1 MCLVLIVLDYHVIVT
16 LYLLPA
22 YILSTVSIVPLLH
35 LLTHC
40 VNTSDI
46 IQKDQPNILET
57 DDASKHMTVM
67 LKNKRDDDAWTDG
80 PVTRVV
86 LIMV

>member
-22 YILSTVSIVPLLH
+22 YILCTVSIVPLLH
-35 LLTHC
+35 LLTT
-40 VNTSDI
+40 VSTLLISLR
-46 IQKDQPNILET
+46 DQPNILET
-57 DDASKHMTVM
+57 DDANKHMSVM